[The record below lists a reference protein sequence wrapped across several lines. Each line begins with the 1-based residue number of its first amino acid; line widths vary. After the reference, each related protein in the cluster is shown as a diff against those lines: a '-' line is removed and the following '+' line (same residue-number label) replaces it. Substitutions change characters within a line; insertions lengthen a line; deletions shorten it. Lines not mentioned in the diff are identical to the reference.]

1 MTIYF
6 GDGSSQSAAGITSG
20 GKILQVKM
28 GDKTGSSFYNSWTW
42 QDISL
47 SCSITPASSSNKI
60 LVRFSVGN
68 STSGTAHLRLLRGS
82 TVIYKGDSGGEAEFM
97 GGYGGLSG
105 GGKRYRADQSAGHY
119 LDSPSTTSNT
129 TYKVQTRG
137 NGEYINRGS
146 YEEGTWY
153 NSRTA
158 SSIVL
163 MEVD

>member
-6 GDGSSQSAAGITSG
+6 GDGSSQTAAGVTSG

-28 GDKTGSSFYNSWTW
+28 GDKTGTSYYSSWTW

-60 LVRFSVGN
+60 LVMFSVGN
-68 STSGTAHLRLLRGS
+68 STGGTAHLRLLRGS
-82 TVIYKGDSGGEAEFM
+82 TVIYKGTGGEPCFM
-97 GGYGGLSG
+97 GGYGGTGG

-137 NGEYINRGS
+137 NGEYINYGS

-153 NSRTA
+153 NARTA
-158 SSIVL
+158 SSIIL